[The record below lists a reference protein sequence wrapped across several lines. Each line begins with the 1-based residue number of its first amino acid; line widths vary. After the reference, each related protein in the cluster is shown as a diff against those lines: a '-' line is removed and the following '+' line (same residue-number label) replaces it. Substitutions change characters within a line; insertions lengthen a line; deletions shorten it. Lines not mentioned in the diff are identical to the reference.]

1 MNPNT
6 CECIPPVP
14 KVEPSPNAEYSCSPA
29 GPLATWPP
37 VLSQDLMHMLS
48 SPQCINEQETW
59 VCDQLPKRTVGE
71 LQARAGQLAEG
82 WGIYYQEGM
91 DFDMII
97 GVVFVVFILASLLF
111 AILWTRLE
119 MDIQGAFGVSSY
131 MVTASGI
138 FLAWMAS
145 RAKNFG

>member
-1 MNPNT
+1 
-6 CECIPPVP
+6 
-14 KVEPSPNAEYSCSPA
+14 
-29 GPLATWPP
+29 
-37 VLSQDLMHMLS
+37 MHMLS

-71 LQARAGQLAEG
+71 LQAHAGQLAEG

-97 GVVFVVFILASLLF
+97 GVVFAVFILASLLF

>member
-1 MNPNT
+1 
-6 CECIPPVP
+6 
-14 KVEPSPNAEYSCSPA
+14 
-29 GPLATWPP
+29 
-37 VLSQDLMHMLS
+37 MHMLS

-59 VCDQLPKRTVGE
+59 VFDQLPKRTVGE
-71 LQARAGQLAEG
+71 LQAYAGQSVEG
-82 WGIYYQEGM
+82 WGIYYQEGV

-97 GVVFVVFILASLLF
+97 SVVFVVFILASLLF

-119 MDIQGAFGVSSY
+119 LDIQGAFGVSSY

-138 FLAWMAS
+138 FLAWIAS

>member
-1 MNPNT
+1 MAT
-6 CECIPPVP
+6 
-14 KVEPSPNAEYSCSPA
+14 SPF
-29 GPLATWPP
+29 
-37 VLSQDLMHMLS
+37 QDLMHMLS

-59 VCDQLPKRTVGE
+59 VLDQLPKRTIGE
-71 LQARAGQLAEG
+71 LQACAGQPVEG
-82 WGIYYQEGM
+82 WGVYYQEGI

-97 GVVFVVFILASLLF
+97 GVVLVDFILASLLF
-111 AILWTRLE
+111 AVLWTRLE

-138 FLAWMAS
+138 FLAWMTS